1 MASTR
6 RKSPIARRRRLEDE
20 GEEDFPLDPVELEDD
35 SASEA
40 SVASAMVTPTEPTIN
55 GRSDTDLML
64 NGLKIGDQNG
74 AVEEIHYEDMK
85 SDLEASTIVE
95 APAPAV
101 VHSTAQMDQEQE
113 TPVERRRREHE
124 DYKKRRDADP
134 AFVPNRG
141 AFFLHD
147 HRHAGPAANGFRP
160 FPRSRG
166 RGRGGIGGP
175 YAPMQ

>member
-20 GEEDFPLDPVELEDD
+20 GDEDASLDAAELEED

-40 SVASAMVTPTEPTIN
+40 SVAVTPTLN
-55 GRSDTDLML
+55 GRNDTDLML
-64 NGLKIGDQNG
+64 NGLKIADQNG
-74 AVEEIHYEDMK
+74 PVEEIHYEDMK

-95 APAPAV
+95 APAPGPAV
-101 VHSTAQMDQEQE
+101 VDSTAQMDQEQE
-113 TPVERRRREHE
+113 THYQRRQKEHD
-124 DYKKRRDADP
+124 DYKRQRDANP

-141 AFFLHD
+141 SFFLHD

-160 FPRSRG
+160 FGARGRG

-175 YAPMQ
+175 FAPMQ